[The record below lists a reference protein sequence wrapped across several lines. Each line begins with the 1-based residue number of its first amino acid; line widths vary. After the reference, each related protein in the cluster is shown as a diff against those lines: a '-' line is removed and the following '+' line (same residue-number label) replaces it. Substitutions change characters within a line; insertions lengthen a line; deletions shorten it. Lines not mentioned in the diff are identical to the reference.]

1 MSFKRDIHG
10 VELYFDFSDWG
21 KHSLQAIEAAER
33 AAALLEAED
42 ADVVHEAHE
51 LLMRAE
57 EDDEF
62 SDALYEQPD
71 NPDFAAY
78 WRVQALADQARAEKL
93 PPEVGVPEKGYYAY
107 ICLPP
112 EYA

>member
-1 MSFKRDIHG
+1 MSFKREIHG
-10 VELYFDFSDWG
+10 VTLYFDFSDWG

-33 AAALLEAED
+33 AAALVAAEEP
-42 ADVVHEAHE
+42 DVVHEAYE
-51 LLMRAE
+51 MLVRAE

-62 SDALYEQPD
+62 NDALFETPD

-78 WRVQALADQARAEKL
+78 WRLQHIAEQARSEKL
-93 PPEVGVPEKGYYAY
+93 PANMAIPDKGYYAY

-112 EYA
+112 GDV